1 MFLEFVTNEQQ
12 FYNTLYVTIP
22 TASFIIIGVT
32 VFGLEVPDENWRLSW
47 AFGLSAAAGVVY
59 VGVFLTLTWTVIR
72 RRSAPSLVVD

>member
-1 MFLEFVTNEQQ
+1 MNLSQMN
-12 FYNTLYVTIP
+12 NTLYVTIP